1 MLHSEDSIFTS
12 STIHSFMGKLATAKL
27 VLQNDGI
34 AGVIRAFKERYLD
47 RLIGDQINWCYGRSL
62 ELRGNVVRI
71 DGCTFSLDSDAITT
85 RSKSKF
91 MFGQYEK
98 PERQAV
104 DQFLNPSLPVVE
116 FGGSIG
122 VVSCL
127 TNRRLEHPRSHVVV
141 EANPALVPVLIRN
154 RDLNNCEFVI
164 LPRMIGYNGQVGTFF
179 ADNENFVI
187 GTGVSSDSS
196 SLQRLEVA
204 TIDLRSILDQYGFQR
219 CTLIC
224 DIEGGESDLLRYEA
238 EVLKNRVETIIL
250 EVHEWSLGKNR
261 VAEMFSELRDL
272 GFKEVLSQLDTYVFQ
287 KLPPTL

>member
-1 MLHSEDSIFTS
+1 
-12 STIHSFMGKLATAKL
+12 MGKFATAKR
-27 VLQNDGI
+27 VVQNDGMV
-34 AGVIRAFKERYLD
+34 GLMRAFKEHYLD
-47 RLIGDQINWCYGRSL
+47 HLVGNQINWCYGKLIER
-62 ELRGNVVRI
+62 RGDVVKI
-71 DGCTFSLDSDAITT
+71 DGCTFSLDSPAITT

-98 PERQAV
+98 PEREAV
-104 DQFLNPSLPVVE
+104 ARFLDRSLPVVE

-127 TNRRLEHPRSHVVV
+127 TNRRLEHPESHVVV

-154 RDLNNCEFVI
+154 RDLNNCKFVV
-164 LPRMIGYNGQVGTFF
+164 LPRMIGYNGQVGIFF

-187 GTGVSSDSS
+187 GTGVSIDSS
-196 SLQRLEVA
+196 SLQRLEIA
-204 TIDLRSILDQYGFQR
+204 TIDLRSILDEYGFQR

-261 VAEMFSELRDL
+261 VAEMFSELRVL
-272 GFKEVLSQLDTYVFQ
+272 GFREVLSEQDTYVFQ
-287 KLPPTL
+287 KLPATV

>member
-1 MLHSEDSIFTS
+1 
-12 STIHSFMGKLATAKL
+12 MGKLATAKL

-34 AGVIRAFKERYLD
+34 PGIIRAFKEQYLD
-47 RLIGDQINWCYGRSL
+47 RVIGDQINWCYGKLL
-62 ELRGNVVRI
+62 EYRGNSVKI

-85 RSKSKF
+85 QSKSKF

-104 DQFLNPSLPVVE
+104 VEFLDPSLPVVE

-127 TNRRLEHPRSHVVV
+127 TNRKLEHPESHVVV

-154 RDLNNCEFVI
+154 RDLNNCKFAV
-164 LPRMIGYNGQVGTFF
+164 LPRMIGYNGQMGTFF
-179 ADNENFVI
+179 ADNDNFVI
-187 GTGVSSDSS
+187 GTAVSTESE
-196 SLQRLEVA
+196 SLQPFEVP
-204 TIDLRSILDQYGFQR
+204 TVSLRSILDEYGFQR

-224 DIEGGESDLLRYEA
+224 DIEGGESDLLKYESD
-238 EVLKNRVETIIL
+238 VLKNRIETIIL
-250 EVHEWSLGKNR
+250 EVHEWSLGKAR
-261 VAEMFSELRDL
+261 VTEMLSELRLL

-287 KLPPTL
+287 K